1 MIEMHWV
8 IFMLALLVCGAIGWL
23 VCRRIERGYRRAVE
37 GENRVLR
44 EEASAF
50 YKGPCVRSKKLESIR
65 LQACTCISCNEVR
78 LLGWEGA
85 LERARNETTD
95 KIVEDAREFIKLRV
109 GTEVGSGD
117 VRAYAELRVWKPE
130 DDGWEGAV

>member
-8 IFMLALLVCGAIGWL
+8 IFVLALLVCGAIGWL
-23 VCRRIERGYRRAVE
+23 VCRRIAREYRRAVE

-50 YKGPCVRSKKLESIR
+50 YKGSCMRSKKLESISLKAR
-65 LQACTCISCNEVR
+65 TCVSRNDVETFGR
-78 LLGWEGA
+78 ENA
-85 LERARNETTD
+85 LERARNDVTD
-95 KIVEDAREFIKLRV
+95 KIVEDARDFIKVLV
-109 GTEVGSGD
+109 GVDMMGN
-117 VRAYAELRVWKPE
+117 VRADAELRVWMPE